1 MTTIAEIKSVR
12 EIALE
17 IGNTDDASILNDFI
31 IYHER
36 RGGISDGQ
44 ERFFHSI
51 QKRNK
56 PELVE
61 ASKNFLKTLQ
71 DPAVKPEIMAV
82 CKYYSGGQYWRQSN
96 IAQKIIAWYAA
107 KDLET
112 IGLDSPDMPLPSYSE
127 FASIFENKYALKIRE
142 NIRAPRLWGVGDL
155 VQIRKSS
162 SGEVREANSTPYSE
176 DLVGGL
182 RSREG
187 QCRNPNNQDIPY
199 LWDTPCTIIEITD
212 KVGRPMNYNEKRG
225 GTRYYKL
232 LALGRAH
239 VFQAMERDLKKVIKK
254 RIS

>member
-17 IGNTDDASILNDFI
+17 LGNTDDASILDDFI
-31 IYHER
+31 TYHER
-36 RGGISDGQ
+36 RGEISNGQ

-51 QKRNK
+51 EKRNS
-56 PELVE
+56 PELIE
-61 ASKNFLKTLQ
+61 ASKNFLKTLK
-71 DPAVKPEIMAV
+71 DPKVKPEIMAV
-82 CKYYSGGQYWRQSN
+82 CKYYNQGKYWRQRD
-96 IAQKIIAWYAA
+96 IASKILAWYTAE
-107 KDLET
+107 DLKVEEQEA
-112 IGLDSPDMPLPSYSE
+112 PEVALPSYSD
-127 FASIFENKYALKIRE
+127 FAYIFENKYALKIRE
-142 NIRAPRLWGVGDL
+142 NVCAPHLWNVGDL

-187 QCRNPNNQDIPY
+187 QCRNTNNQDIPY

-212 KVGRPMNYNEKRG
+212 NVGRPMNYNEKRG